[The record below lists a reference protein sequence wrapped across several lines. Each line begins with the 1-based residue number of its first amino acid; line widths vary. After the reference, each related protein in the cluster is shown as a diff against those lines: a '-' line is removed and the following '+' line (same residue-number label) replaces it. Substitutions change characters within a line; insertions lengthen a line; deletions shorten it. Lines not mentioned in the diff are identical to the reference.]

1 MLIYFHFLFLAFIPP
16 AICLVMIYFAGC
28 NKQMVVALLCA
39 TVGFNGLNFSSVS
52 CNHIDIAPR
61 FAGTLMGFTNS
72 VANTMGFLA
81 PQIIGKI
88 IDGHVSN
95 YEHLDLNESI
105 LINLSFMHPRI
116 FKIFTKWQK
125 YLNSGFIL
133 STPKRP

>member
-1 MLIYFHFLFLAFIPP
+1 
-16 AICLVMIYFAGC
+16 MIYFAGC

-52 CNHIDIAPR
+52 CNHIDIAPN

-72 VANTMGFLA
+72 IANTMGFLA

-95 YEHLDLNESI
+95 NELPST
-105 LINLSFMHPRI
+105 RI
-116 FKIFTKWQK
+116 FLLLRIFLSYFQEGVADPKIYAMYF
-125 YLNSGFIL
+125 
-133 STPKRP
+133 

>member
-95 YEHLDLNESI
+95 YELISVRSFFAHFPRDIKLSKRSDANNLRMRSSGLDL
-105 LINLSFMHPRI
+105 
-116 FKIFTKWQK
+116 
-125 YLNSGFIL
+125 
-133 STPKRP
+133 